1 LLVQEKSERMPI
13 FNKIDKERRLV
24 FSTACE
30 VFTMAD
36 GLAYQ
41 QQLLSDPDFDPAFSQ
56 LFDCTHVTQFDIG
69 MDDVRTLAQKTI
81 FSNQSRRA
89 FVVKGDLA
97 YGLARMFEILRES
110 LGEQGIAVFRELD
123 DALEWVLLKPE
134 KSASAE

>member
-1 LLVQEKSERMPI
+1 
-13 FNKIDKERRLV
+13 
-24 FSTACE
+24 
-30 VFTMAD
+30 MAD

-41 QQLLSDPDFDPAFSQ
+41 QQLLGDPEFDPTFSQ
-56 LFDCTHVTQFDIG
+56 LFDFTHVTQFDIG

-110 LGEQGIAVFRELD
+110 FGEQGIAVFRELD
-123 DALEWVLLKPE
+123 DALEWVLSNPQ